1 MTGRLIGIARRA
13 KPRAAME
20 TLERVA
26 ISTEAGVD
34 GDCRGKPGKRQVTIL
49 AIEDFT
55 AAIAEIAPPPT
66 DAPWTLRRANLL
78 VEGLVLP
85 RVAGARV
92 TIGPVVLEVTG
103 ETDPCSRM
111 DAQLPGLT
119 RALTPDWRG
128 GVTCRVIAGGTIG
141 LGDGATVA

>member
-20 TLERVA
+20 TLDKVA
-26 ISTEAGVD
+26 ISIDAGVD

-49 AIEDFT
+49 AIEDFA
-55 AAIAEIAPPPT
+55 AAIAEITPPPAE
-66 DAPWTLRRANLL
+66 APWTLRRANLL

-119 RALTPDWRG
+119 RALTPEWRG
-128 GVTCRVIAGGTIG
+128 GVTCRVIAGGTIS
-141 LGDGATVA
+141 LGDGATIA